1 MRPYSDHKVVRVA
14 PGLPGGFT
22 GNGCANEFS
31 RPSVSLFRRVYAG
44 ALPVTPSGRQPVRPG
59 KQRGVVLF
67 IALIALVALTLAGIA
82 LMRSVD
88 TGNVIAGNLAFQQAA
103 LQASDIGTE
112 TALAALP
119 NIIAPVGGSLDAV
132 CLACAANPMG
142 LYYPTMRTVDANG
155 VPTTTESPPLPTVPT
170 PGPPIPW
177 STLPTTTVSG
187 YGIQYVIDRLCQG
200 PAPVNNVQANC
211 SMGAPLGGGTH
222 KAGGIVF
229 SAAGV
234 VYYRV
239 TVRVTGPRNAVS
251 MVQTIL
257 SD

>member
-1 MRPYSDHKVVRVA
+1 MMPYPDHKAVRVPPDLA
-14 PGLPGGFT
+14 GGL

-31 RPSVSLFRRVYAG
+31 RPSASLFRRVYAG
-44 ALPVTPSGRQPVRPG
+44 APPVTPSGRQLVRPG

-119 NIIAPVGGSLDAV
+119 NIIATSLDAV
-132 CLACAANPMG
+132 CQGPACPANPMG

-155 VPTTTESPPLPTVPT
+155 VPTTGEAPTL
-170 PGPPIPW
+170 GSAINW

-211 SMGAPLGGGTH
+211 SMGVPLGGGSH
-222 KAGGIVF
+222 KAGAIVF

-251 MVQTIL
+251 MVQTML